1 MICTQFHI
9 SIKAIRIDNAQEFFL
24 KDFYANHGIVHQHSC
39 VATPQQNSIVE
50 RKHRHILSIAR
61 ALKFQ
66 SNVPICYWGDCVLT
80 AVHIINRLPSSILD
94 NKTPFEKLYGKFPSY
109 EHLKVFECLCFASTL
124 AHNRSKFAPRFV
136 PCVFLGYPFGVKGYK
151 LLNLSTKQIFISRDV
166 CFHETVFPFVSFGYS
181 PNSNISLPHLFPSV
195 ATPSTPVFL
204 EPIQVLATTSTSPT
218 STELVFLMFLL
229 VSPWN
234 PLLLSLLFHLWN

>member
-1 MICTQFHI
+1 MKSKTETRPLLISFYNMICTQFHI

-24 KDFYANHGIVHQHSC
+24 KDFYANHGIVHQHSY

-50 RKHRHILSIAR
+50 RKHQHILSIAR

-66 SNVPICYWGDCVLT
+66 SNVPICYWSDCVLT

-124 AHNRSKFAPRFV
+124 AHNRSKFAPRSV

-166 CFHETVFPFVSFGYS
+166 CFHETVFPFV
-181 PNSNISLPHLFPSV
+181 
-195 ATPSTPVFL
+195 
-204 EPIQVLATTSTSPT
+204 
-218 STELVFLMFLL
+218 
-229 VSPWN
+229 
-234 PLLLSLLFHLWN
+234 